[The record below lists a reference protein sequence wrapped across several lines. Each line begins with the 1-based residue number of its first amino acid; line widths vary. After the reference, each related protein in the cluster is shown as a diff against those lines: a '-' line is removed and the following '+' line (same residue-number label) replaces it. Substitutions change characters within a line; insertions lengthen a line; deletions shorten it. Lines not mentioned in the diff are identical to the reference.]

1 MRVGIAGLV
10 GAIAMFIWATIAHV
24 ATPLAFA
31 GFERLPDE
39 AATIATLHASLG
51 DKPGFYL
58 FPFAAG
64 RDSKSMADQKAR
76 MQLGPSGL
84 IAYQPPGAPAL
95 MPRQLVVEFVL
106 ELVEAVLTAVLLS
119 FVPGAARRIGVA
131 VGVGVVAAIST
142 NFSYWNWYGFS
153 WDYTLA
159 TAFTELMKYVVAG
172 VAIVVVLGWPRRP
185 GRAR

>member
-24 ATPLAFA
+24 ATPLAFM
-31 GFERLPDE
+31 GFAQLPQE
-39 AATIATLHASLG
+39 PATLAMLHANLG
-51 DKPGFYL
+51 DKPGFYM
-58 FPFAAG
+58 FPFATGHDA
-64 RDSKSMADQKAR
+64 KSMADQKAR

-84 IAYQPPGAPAL
+84 LAYQPPGSQAL

-106 ELVEAVLTAVLLS
+106 EFVEAMVAAVILS
-119 FVPGAARRIGVA
+119 FVAGFGRRIAMALGI
-131 VGVGVVAAIST
+131 GVVAAIST

-159 TAFTELMKYVVAG
+159 TAFTELMKYIFAG
-172 VAIVVVLGWPRRP
+172 VAITVVLGWPRR
-185 GRAR
+185 GAGAR